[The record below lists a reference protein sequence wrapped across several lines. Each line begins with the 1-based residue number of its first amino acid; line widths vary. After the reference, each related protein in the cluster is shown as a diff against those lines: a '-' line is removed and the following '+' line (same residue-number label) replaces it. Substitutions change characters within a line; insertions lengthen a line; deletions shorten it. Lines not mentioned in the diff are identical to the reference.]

1 MLELLS
7 GSFQA
12 ALWSKISPPVSFPP
26 SFQTNCSDFVEPFP
40 PRPSYVPILQKLQK
54 RT

>member
-26 SFQTNCSDFVEPFP
+26 SFQTNCSDFVEPFFVLRAHP
-40 PRPSYVPILQKLQK
+40 TKSSKK